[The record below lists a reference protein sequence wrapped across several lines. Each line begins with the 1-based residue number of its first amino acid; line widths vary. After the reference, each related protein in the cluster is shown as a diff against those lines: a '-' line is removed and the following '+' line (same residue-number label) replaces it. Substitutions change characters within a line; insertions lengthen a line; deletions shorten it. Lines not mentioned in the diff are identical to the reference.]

1 MEKIVLVGGGGHC
14 KVIIDIIKS
23 NNQYEILGITDVT
36 GIGDK
41 ILDIPVIGDDSTL
54 HELYNK
60 GVKNAFVCIGAINNI
75 KIRDKI
81 FNKLKSIGF
90 NIPKLIHKEA
100 TISNYSKVHDGTC
113 VMAGAVINP
122 GTIIGENCIVNTGAV
137 IEHDC
142 FIGRNTHISPKSC
155 ILGGVKVGEN
165 SHIGAGSTI
174 LQGVSIGDDVVIGSG
189 AIVLKDI
196 ENSVTAVGVPAKIIK
211 SR

>member
-36 GIGDK
+36 GIGEK
-41 ILDIPVIGDDSTL
+41 ILDISVIGDDSIL
-54 HELYNK
+54 PEIYNK
-60 GVKNAFVCIGAINNI
+60 GIKNAFVCIGAINNI

-81 FNKLKSIGF
+81 FSRLKSIGF
-90 NIPKLIHKEA
+90 NIPSLIHKDA
-100 TISNYSKVHDGTC
+100 TISNYSKVYDGTC

-122 GTIIGENCIVNTGAV
+122 GTIIEENCIVNTGAV

-165 SHIGAGSTI
+165 SHVGAGSTI
-174 LQGVSIGDDVVIGSG
+174 LQGISIGYDVVIGSG
-189 AIVLKDI
+189 AVVLKDI
-196 ENSVTAVGVPAKIIK
+196 QDSVTAVGVPAKIIK